1 MKKILVMIGV
11 VAILSNTLSSCGGKA
26 DKAKEENKTSEL
38 SSDKTSDKSAEKT
51 PEKEED
57 NSLKPDV
64 EEASKEAE
72 MAVVTAKSGLTM
84 RTKPSMKSKIID
96 LIPANGVVEILEKG
110 EVIKLKGKESNW
122 YKVRFDDEEGY
133 CFGGYLRMGNTL
145 EATSDTKTNTYEND
159 NNTDMAGALQKA
171 LISADGGLT
180 LREKPSTKGTSI
192 TNIPNKTEIIILEF
206 LEKASTISGKTGS
219 WCKVRFKSKEGYIFS
234 PYLNFSTATVS
245 AKSGLTLREEPS
257 KEGKKIT
264 IIPFDKEVYLLTED
278 PIVDE
283 ETGTTWFKV
292 IYGKK
297 EGYAS
302 AEFLEIYGC

>member
-1 MKKILVMIGV
+1 MKKIFVMISV
-11 VAILSNTLSSCGGKA
+11 IAILSNTLSSCGGKA
-26 DKAKEENKTSEL
+26 DKAKETKEEKTSEV
-38 SSDKTSDKSAEKT
+38 TSDKSAEKT
-51 PEKEED
+51 SEKKED
-57 NSLKPDV
+57 DSLKPDV
-64 EEASKEAE
+64 EETSNQAE

-84 RTKPSMKSKIID
+84 RTKPSMKAKVID

-110 EVIKLKGKESNW
+110 EVITLKGKESNW

-133 CFGGYLRMGNTL
+133 CFGGFLRMGNQL
-145 EATSDTKTNTYEND
+145 EATSDTKTNTSENEH
-159 NNTDMAGALQKA
+159 NTDMGGGLQKA
-171 LISADGGLT
+171 LINAESGLT
-180 LREKPSTKGTSI
+180 LRQKPSPKGTSI
-192 TNIPNKTEIIILEF
+192 TTIPNKEEIVVLEF
-206 LEKASTISGKTGS
+206 LEKSSTIAGKTGN
-219 WCKVRFKSKEGYIFS
+219 WCKIRFKNKEGYIFS

-264 IIPFDKEVYLLTED
+264 VIPFDKEVYLLAED

>member
-1 MKKILVMIGV
+1 MKKILVMISV
-11 VAILSNTLSSCGGKA
+11 VAILSNTLSSCGGKT

-38 SSDKTSDKSAEKT
+38 SSDKSADKSSEK
-51 PEKEED
+51 KED
-57 NSLKPDV
+57 NSSKVDV
-64 EEASKEAE
+64 EETTNEAKT
-72 MAVVTAKSGLTM
+72 AVVTAKSGLTM

-110 EVIKLKGKESNW
+110 EAITLKGKESNW

-133 CFGGYLRMGNTL
+133 CFGGYLRMGNKL
-145 EATSDTKTNTYEND
+145 EATSNTKTNTSEND
-159 NNTDMAGALQKA
+159 HHTNMDGGLQKA
-171 LISADGGLT
+171 LISAESGLT
-180 LREKPSTKGTSI
+180 LREKPSQKGASI
-192 TNIPNKTEIIILEF
+192 MTIPNKEEVVILEF
-206 LEKASTISGKTGS
+206 LEKSSTISGKTGN
-219 WCKVRFKSKEGYIFS
+219 WCKVRFKNKEGYIFS

-264 IIPFDKEVYLLTED
+264 VIPFDKEVYLLAED

-283 ETGTTWFKV
+283 QTGTTWFKV
-292 IYGKK
+292 IYGNK

>member
-1 MKKILVMIGV
+1 MLGV
-11 VAILSNTLSSCGGKA
+11 VAILSNTLSSCGGKG
-26 DKAKEENKTSEL
+26 KEAKEENKTSEL
-38 SSDKTSDKSAEKT
+38 STDKPSNK
-51 PEKEED
+51 KEE
-57 NSLKPDV
+57 NAP
-64 EEASKEAE
+64 KEAVADE
-72 MAVVTAKSGLTM
+72 TATDEKAKTAVVTAKSGLTM

-110 EVIKLKGKESNW
+110 EAITVKNKESNW

-133 CFGGYLRMGNTL
+133 CFGGYLRMGNQL
-145 EATSDTKTNTYEND
+145 EATSNTKTNTSENEH
-159 NNTDMAGALQKA
+159 NTNMDGALQKA
-171 LISADGGLT
+171 LINAESGLT
-180 LREKPSTKGTSI
+180 LREKPSQKGTSI
-192 TNIPNKTEIIILEF
+192 TTIPNKQEVVILEF
-206 LEKASTISGKTGS
+206 LEKSSTIANKTGN

-257 KEGKKIT
+257 TDGKKIT
-264 IIPFDKEVYLLTED
+264 VIPFDKEVYLLAED

-283 ETGTTWFKV
+283 ATGITWFKV
-292 IYGKK
+292 VYGNK